1 MSGPIREQRQKCHYG
16 SSIGV
21 ESRTGTVVES
31 KKRLTSKRNFVLDST
46 TFLNF
51 RVPDST
57 KSSEKL
63 ACARGGGFDE
73 NKLEKKSHRKN
84 AGPSKKFGYRVL
96 GLRKP
101 NFKTKN
107 IHFEKSLGFLNFHSV
122 AKYQKNEGGPFGNI
136 KKFPK

>member
-1 MSGPIREQRQKCHYG
+1 MSGPIREQRQKCHYS

-31 KKRLTSKRNFVLDST
+31 KKRLTSNRNFVLDST

-63 ACARGGGFDE
+63 ACA
-73 NKLEKKSHRKN
+73 L
-84 AGPSKKFGYRVL
+84 
-96 GLRKP
+96 
-101 NFKTKN
+101 
-107 IHFEKSLGFLNFHSV
+107 
-122 AKYQKNEGGPFGNI
+122 
-136 KKFPK
+136 